1 MAAKEPANPLE
12 KRELLQADKP
22 NPAKIDAVA
31 AAMGAEG
38 RWPEAVDYVEISK
51 NPELLAKAEAD
62 AVKRGAAWLLSQA
75 DRIRGKASPPE
86 TWVRLAESAQAAER
100 WIDAVRALG
109 LAGRETEAE
118 ALRQAKCPDY
128 DPFKPLGK

>member
-1 MAAKEPANPLE
+1 MAVKEPANPLE

-22 NPAKIDAVA
+22 NASKIDAVA
-31 AAMGAEG
+31 AALGAAG
-38 RWPEAVDYVEISK
+38 HWPEAVDYLEISK
-51 NPELLAKAEAD
+51 NADLLAKAEAD
-62 AVKRGAAWLLSQA
+62 AVQRGAAWLLSQA
-75 DRIRGKASPPE
+75 DRIRGKASSPE
-86 TWVRLAESAQAAER
+86 TWGRLAESAQKAER

-109 LAGRETEAE
+109 LAGREAEAE